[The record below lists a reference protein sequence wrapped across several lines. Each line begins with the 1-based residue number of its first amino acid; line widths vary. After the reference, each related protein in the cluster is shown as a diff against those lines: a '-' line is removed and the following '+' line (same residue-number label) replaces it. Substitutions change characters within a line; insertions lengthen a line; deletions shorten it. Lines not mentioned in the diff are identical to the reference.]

1 MHIRD
6 GKLVIRGAE
15 PSDAAFRLVQR
26 WENYGA
32 GFRRHRTTPEQVRKL
47 LESDTDSSRRCII
60 ELDGVPIG
68 EMNYRDIGGK
78 TAQSA

>member
-1 MHIRD
+1 MAH
-6 GKLVIRGAE
+6 
-15 PSDAAFRLVQR
+15 
-26 WENYGA
+26 A
-32 GFRRHRTTPEQVRKL
+32 GFPLGIGTTPEQVRKL

-78 TAQSA
+78 TAQIGIKICVFQSKIADLARSC